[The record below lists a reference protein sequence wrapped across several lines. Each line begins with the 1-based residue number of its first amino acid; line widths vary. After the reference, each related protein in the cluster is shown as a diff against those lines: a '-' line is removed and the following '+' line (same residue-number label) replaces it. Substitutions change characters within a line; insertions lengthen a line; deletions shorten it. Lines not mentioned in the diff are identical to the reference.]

1 MQTAEL
7 VIDLLLGLAVLGIGW
22 LLLGGKDFLRTTV
35 LFIVF
40 GVFMSLAWVRLQA
53 PDIALAEA
61 AIGAGIT
68 GVLLMDAI
76 RHMEW
81 EKQTWGEQ
89 WPQHA
94 EHKPRLPRLQKFAT
108 LAAAT
113 LLMGLLLAG
122 VWHLADEK
130 PGLADAT
137 AAAMEKLE
145 HPVTAVLLVFRSL
158 DTWLELG
165 ILLLAVMGML
175 IARGRQELA
184 ASALTPPHDPV
195 LDGVTRVLTPI
206 AVLCAAYLLWLGTF
220 TAGGAFQ
227 SGVVLGAV
235 GILLWLSARPSI
247 EALPQWFWKLL
258 VLLGFSVFGL
268 AAIITLL
275 ASDSM
280 LQYPERW
287 KGEFLEI
294 MEVAAAIS
302 IGACFAALFVG
313 LHPSRGAVGRHAA
326 DEANHKPGVGRS

>member
-7 VIDLLLGLAVLGIGW
+7 VIDLLLGLAVLGIGF
-22 LLLGGKDFLRTTV
+22 LLLLREDFFRTTV

-81 EKQTWGEQ
+81 EQQTWGAK
-89 WPQHA
+89 WPHQA
-94 EHKPRLPRLQKFAT
+94 EHRSRLPRLRKAAT
-108 LAAAT
+108 LAAAM

-122 VWHLADEK
+122 VWNLGEEK
-130 PGLADAT
+130 PGLAGAA
-137 AAAMEKLE
+137 AAAMGQLE
-145 HPVTAVLLVFRSL
+145 HPVTAVLLVFRGL

-175 IARGRQELA
+175 IARGRQELT
-184 ASALTPPHDPV
+184 ASALTPPHDPM
-195 LDGVTRVLTPI
+195 LDGVTRVLTPV

-235 GILLWLSARPSI
+235 GILLYLSARPSI
-247 EALPQWFWKLL
+247 ETLPQWFWKLL
-258 VLLGFSVFGL
+258 VLLGFFVFGL

-275 ASDSM
+275 ASNWM

-287 KGEFLEI
+287 KGEFIKI

-313 LHPSRGAVGRHAA
+313 LHPSRGAVGRDPTEKAK
-326 DEANHKPGVGRS
+326 DEPGAGTP